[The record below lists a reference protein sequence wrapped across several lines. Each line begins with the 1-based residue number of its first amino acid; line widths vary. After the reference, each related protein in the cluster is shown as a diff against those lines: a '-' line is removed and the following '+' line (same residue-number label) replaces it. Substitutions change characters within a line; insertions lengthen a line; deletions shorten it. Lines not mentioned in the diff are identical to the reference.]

1 MVLISICLD
10 GNSQIACT
18 FTHFKNTSYQI
29 KKGNNIIF
37 LLLTILCII
46 IMYVPFITIK
56 HAINKSH
63 DQNLV
68 QIHWKQFI
76 YWIAASYLRQKS
88 ASYHHSSRTLS
99 VPAYSKPL
107 CHWQVRWPFVYQKL
121 LWDHFPPFWSTAAL
135 IRPK

>member
-76 YWIAASYLRQKS
+76 YWIAASYVRNQHHIIIHQEHFLYQPIPSHFVIGKYADLLCIKS
-88 ASYHHSSRTLS
+88 CFEIIFHRFD
-99 VPAYSKPL
+99 PL
-107 CHWQVRWPFVYQKL
+107 L
-121 LWDHFPPFWSTAAL
+121 L
-135 IRPK
+135 